1 MNKCYKYFRKHWKSI
16 IFSLSILI
24 FLAVMFLL
32 LKDQIT
38 IFDNYVY
45 NIIIK
50 LKCKPVTYFFEII
63 SFFCST
69 WFLVLSTILIM
80 VLSKDKKKGFYIVL
94 NILLCFLLN
103 QSFKLIFARTR
114 PEDINLINEFGYS
127 FPSGHSMV
135 SLAFYG
141 FFIYIIAHL
150 KIKKNKKILYCSL
163 LALFVLLIGISR
175 IYLGV
180 HYASDVLAGY
190 ALAMAYLIIYIK
202 LIYNKVYNT
211 KKTSITK
218 KLN

>member
-1 MNKCYKYFRKHWKSI
+1 
-16 IFSLSILI
+16 
-24 FLAVMFLL
+24 
-32 LKDQIT
+32 
-38 IFDNYVY
+38 
-45 NIIIK
+45 
-50 LKCKPVTYFFEII
+50 
-63 SFFCST
+63 
-69 WFLVLSTILIM
+69 M
-80 VLSKDKKKGFYIVL
+80 VLSKDKKKGLYIVL

>member
-69 WFLVLSTILIM
+69 KKFKIQLNRVLV
-80 VLSKDKKKGFYIVL
+80 FNPFHYF
-94 NILLCFLLN
+94 N
-103 QSFKLIFARTR
+103 
-114 PEDINLINEFGYS
+114 
-127 FPSGHSMV
+127 
-135 SLAFYG
+135 YG
-141 FFIYIIAHL
+141 F
-150 KIKKNKKILYCSL
+150 KQ
-163 LALFVLLIGISR
+163 R
-175 IYLGV
+175 
-180 HYASDVLAGY
+180 
-190 ALAMAYLIIYIK
+190 
-202 LIYNKVYNT
+202 
-211 KKTSITK
+211 
-218 KLN
+218 